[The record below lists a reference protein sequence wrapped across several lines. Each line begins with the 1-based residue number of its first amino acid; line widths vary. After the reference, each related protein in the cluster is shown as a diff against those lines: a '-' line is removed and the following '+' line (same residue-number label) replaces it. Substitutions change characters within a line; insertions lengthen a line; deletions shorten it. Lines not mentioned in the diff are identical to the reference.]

1 MEKISRRIFSLFIVA
16 LLVVTL
22 IPMGAFAEENIAE
35 PQALVS
41 GETQT
46 CRFNILYVDSSFNVG
61 YNYGDE
67 WNVDYTCM
75 YATGHSGYNH
85 TINCSVIKEQVNK
98 AAGMVD
104 SSWEIVGWSKEAKA
118 NPQVFTIYSGT
129 TATQTTYTIYI
140 VAKKAAPAVV
150 EKTFT
155 VKYMSDG
162 SVFKTDNKTVSDANP
177 IASSS
182 ADFNV
187 ISDVPTK
194 DGYTFTGWVDKSN
207 TAYNANAPFTL
218 SASTANAQVSGNNVT
233 LELYATWKET
243 PAPSTPVQDEV
254 TYTVT
259 YVDEDG
265 TTKAADDQS
274 ATNTTGSASFTANS
288 VYEALAATKTGK
300 KFSHWAGS
308 DGNNYMAGATLNLT
322 AAAPTLTLTAVWTN
336 DGGDQPT
343 PSVPPTDPPT
353 PDEPGDKVS
362 VPGML
367 KTANGKTGEGAIG
380 SLKRGDKVA
389 FTLKTNIGQDMMW
402 GEEDPETGKPVQKL
416 TQNKDTGLWEGAE
429 YKLVVTDAMEGPMV
443 IDGDIAVSINGK
455 DGSKYVTYTSK
466 TDTGFVLSIDCVAA
480 LNDGVFTVDDIGTA
494 VVLVTYTA
502 KVNDDAE
509 DGAILKNTA
518 SVNGSAESVVTGD
531 VTVPVEPPHT
541 GGSGTAM
548 FTVGGLVILAAAF
561 VVLAV
566 SRKKGKEN

>member
-1 MEKISRRIFSLFIVA
+1 MRAFSIKNLPGWKKAAVRVFAQRVRLSGAASSCVSAKNILPEVNGMEKISRRIFSLFIVA

-46 CRFNILYVDSSFNVG
+46 CTFYVLYVDDSFPIG
-61 YNYGDE
+61 YNFGTDAK
-67 WNVDYTCM
+67 WNVSYTCA
-75 YATGHSGYNH
+75 YTSGHSGYNH
-85 TINCSVIKEQVNK
+85 SMNCSVIKEQVNYAK
-98 AAGMVD
+98 NLV
-104 SSWEIVGWSKEAKA
+104 SSDWEIVGWSKEANA
-118 NPQVFTIYSGT
+118 NPRVFTTYSGT
-129 TATQTTYTIYI
+129 TATQTSYTIYI
-140 VAKKAAPAVV
+140 VAKKTTPAPTPST
-150 EKTFT
+150 E
-155 VKYMSDG
+155 
-162 SVFKTDNKTVSDANP
+162 
-177 IASSS
+177 
-182 ADFNV
+182 
-187 ISDVPTK
+187 PT
-194 DGYTFTGWVDKSN
+194 
-207 TAYNANAPFTL
+207 P
-218 SASTANAQVSGNNVT
+218 
-233 LELYATWKET
+233 T
-243 PAPSTPVQDEV
+243 PAPSTD
-254 TYTVT
+254 
-259 YVDEDG
+259 
-265 TTKAADDQS
+265 
-274 ATNTTGSASFTANS
+274 
-288 VYEALAATKTGK
+288 
-300 KFSHWAGS
+300 
-308 DGNNYMAGATLNLT
+308 
-322 AAAPTLTLTAVWTN
+322 
-336 DGGDQPT
+336 
-343 PSVPPTDPPT
+343 PT

-380 SLKRGDKVA
+380 SLKRGDTVD
-389 FTLKTNIGQDMMW
+389 FVLKTNVGEDMMW
-402 GEEDPETGKPVQKL
+402 AEDAETGEKVQRL
-416 TQNKDTGLWEGAE
+416 TQNKETGLWEGAE
-429 YKLVVTDAMEGPMV
+429 YKLVVTDVMDGPMV

-455 DGSKYVTYTSK
+455 DGSKYVTYISK

-502 KVNDDAE
+502 KVNADAE

>member
-1 MEKISRRIFSLFIVA
+1 MRAFSIKNLPGWKKAAVRVFAQRVRLSGAASSCVSAKNILPEVNGMKKISRRIFSLFIVA

-22 IPMGAFAEENIAE
+22 IPMGAFAEEYIAG
-35 PQALVS
+35 PLALVS

-46 CRFNILYVDSSFNVG
+46 CRFKILYVDSSFNLG
-61 YNYGDE
+61 YNYGAD
-67 WNVDYTCM
+67 WNVDYTCA
-75 YATGHSGYNH
+75 YTTGHSGYNH
-85 TINCSVIKEQVNK
+85 LINCSVIKEQVNK

-104 SSWEIVGWSKEAKA
+104 SSWEIVGWSKEANA
-118 NPQVFTIYSGT
+118 NPRVFTTYSDT
-129 TATQTTYTIYI
+129 TATQTSYTIYI
-140 VAKKAAPAVV
+140 VAKKTTPAPTPTPVV
-150 EKTFT
+150 AKTFT
-155 VKYMSDG
+155 VNYTSDG
-162 SVFKTDNKTVSDANP
+162 SLFKTDSKTVSDTAP
-177 IASSS
+177 ITSSS
-182 ADFNV
+182 ADFKV

-194 DGYTFTGWVDKSN
+194 DGYTFKGWVDASN
-207 TAYNANAPFTL
+207 TAYNAGAPFTL
-218 SASTANAQVSGNNVT
+218 SASTANAQVNGNNVT
-233 LELYATWKET
+233 LELKAVWEKNADPE
-243 PAPSTPVQDEV
+243 PSPSTSPNPDPEPSPS
-254 TYTVT
+254 TSPNP
-259 YVDEDG
+259 DPEP
-265 TTKAADDQS
+265 S
-274 ATNTTGSASFTANS
+274 PSASPDPNPS
-288 VYEALAATKTGK
+288 
-300 KFSHWAGS
+300 
-308 DGNNYMAGATLNLT
+308 
-322 AAAPTLTLTAVWTN
+322 
-336 DGGDQPT
+336 PT
-343 PSVPPTDPPT
+343 PSTDPT

-380 SLKRGDKVA
+380 SLKRGDTVD
-389 FTLKTNIGQDMMW
+389 FVLKTNVGEDMMW
-402 GEEDPETGKPVQKL
+402 AEDAETGEKVQRL
-416 TQNKDTGLWEGAE
+416 TQNKETGLWEGAE
-429 YKLVVTDAMEGPMV
+429 YKLIVTDAMEGPMV

-455 DGSKYVTYTSK
+455 DGSNYVTYTSK

-502 KVNDDAE
+502 KVNADAE

>member
-1 MEKISRRIFSLFIVA
+1 MRAFSIKNLPGWKKAAVRVFAQRVRLSGAASSCVSAKNILPEVNGMKKISRRIFSLFIVA

-22 IPMGAFAEENIAE
+22 IPVGAFAEENIAE

-46 CRFNILYVDSSFNVG
+46 CTFYVLYVDDSFPIG
-61 YNYGDE
+61 YNFGTDAK
-67 WNVDYTCM
+67 WNVSYTCA
-75 YATGHSGYNH
+75 YTSGHSGYNH
-85 TINCSVIKEQVNK
+85 SMNCSVIKEQVNYAK
-98 AAGMVD
+98 NLV
-104 SSWEIVGWSKEAKA
+104 SSDWEIVGWSKEASA
-118 NPQVFTIYSGT
+118 NPRVFKVYSGT

-140 VAKKAAPAVV
+140 VAKKTTPAPTPST
-150 EKTFT
+150 E
-155 VKYMSDG
+155 
-162 SVFKTDNKTVSDANP
+162 
-177 IASSS
+177 
-182 ADFNV
+182 
-187 ISDVPTK
+187 PT
-194 DGYTFTGWVDKSN
+194 
-207 TAYNANAPFTL
+207 P
-218 SASTANAQVSGNNVT
+218 
-233 LELYATWKET
+233 T
-243 PAPSTPVQDEV
+243 PAPSTD
-254 TYTVT
+254 
-259 YVDEDG
+259 
-265 TTKAADDQS
+265 
-274 ATNTTGSASFTANS
+274 
-288 VYEALAATKTGK
+288 
-300 KFSHWAGS
+300 
-308 DGNNYMAGATLNLT
+308 
-322 AAAPTLTLTAVWTN
+322 
-336 DGGDQPT
+336 
-343 PSVPPTDPPT
+343 PT

-380 SLKRGDKVA
+380 SLKRGDTVD
-389 FTLKTNIGQDMMW
+389 FVLKTNVGEDMMW
-402 GEEDPETGKPVQKL
+402 AEDAETGEKIQRL
-416 TQNKDTGLWEGAE
+416 TQNKETGLWEGAE
-429 YKLVVTDAMEGPMV
+429 YKLVVTDVMDGPMV

-502 KVNDDAE
+502 KVNADAE

-518 SVNGSAESVVTGD
+518 SVNGSADSVVTGD